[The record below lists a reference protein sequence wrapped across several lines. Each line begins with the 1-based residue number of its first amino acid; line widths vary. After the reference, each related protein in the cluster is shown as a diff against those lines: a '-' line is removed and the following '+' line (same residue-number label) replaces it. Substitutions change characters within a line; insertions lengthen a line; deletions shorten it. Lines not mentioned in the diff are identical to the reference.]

1 MYNYKT
7 EFNSLT
13 INNLTFMYNI
23 IIYLNQLNYVHFI
36 VYTVIIRTSQYKL
49 HFICK
54 NIHTIIQQH
63 AEQIISV

>member
-36 VYTVIIRTSQYKL
+36 VYTVIIRTSPNQL
-49 HFICK
+49 HFICN

>member
-23 IIYLNQLNYVHFI
+23 IIYLNQLNYMHFI
-36 VYTVIIRTSQYKL
+36 VYTVIIRTS
-49 HFICK
+49 
-54 NIHTIIQQH
+54 
-63 AEQIISV
+63 